1 MRILYTSDIHVETHF
16 LHDLLSKAEQ
26 EQADVIVIG
35 GDIVP
40 KDVYARLFSIDYD
53 RVLSAQADYLKDEFV
68 PAIRQFK
75 AYHPAVRIFMDL
87 GNDDFW
93 DIRKILEQ
101 AENEGLLHLLH
112 MKKSALADNLDIIG
126 YFKVPP
132 TPFAIK
138 DGERADSANEFAT
151 IVQGARRQGL
161 FSGLGRIYIDHISL
175 NENDTIEADLAKLD
189 KLIDKPFI
197 FVSHAPP
204 FNSGIDTLYSGL
216 PAGSRAIRHFIE
228 RWGERGL
235 LHRSMHGHIHE
246 SPGIVEVGVVKCVNT
261 GQMGGALASYTLEI
275 DGLTLSEK
283 EQEDRKLFEESLEKY
298 DKILRNPGMDD
309 YPRH

>member
-1 MRILYTSDIHVETHF
+1 MKILYTSDIHVEQHF
-16 LHDLLSKAEQ
+16 FHDLLAKAEQ
-26 EQADVIVIG
+26 EQVDVIVIG

-40 KDVYARLFSIDYD
+40 KDCYADLFRIDYD

-68 PAIRQFK
+68 PAVRAFK
-75 AYHPAVRIFMDL
+75 AFHPAVRIYMDL

-93 DIRKILEQ
+93 DCRKILEE
-101 AENEGLLHLLH
+101 AEKEGLLHLLH

-151 IVQGARRQGL
+151 TVQGARRQGL
-161 FSGLGRIYIDHISL
+161 FSGLGRIYTDNISL

-204 FNSGIDTLYSGL
+204 FNSGIDTLYNGL
-216 PAGSRAIRHFIE
+216 PAGSRAIRKFIE
-228 RWGERGL
+228 RWGEKGL

-261 GQMGGALASYTLEI
+261 GQMGGVLASYTLEI

-283 EQEDRKLFEESLEKY
+283 EQADRQLIEEGLEKY
-298 DKILRNPGMDD
+298 DEILRNPGIDD
-309 YPRH
+309 YPRN